1 MPVVDVAALTDV
13 LITARRFDKGGAAV
27 RAGGFDPAAVGDEL
41 RPMDID
47 VTTTAIVAGAI
58 ATHDWMPMHHD
69 RDFAQSQG
77 APDVFMNIF
86 STNAYIARFLTD
98 WAGPEAL
105 LKSINVRLGVQAVPG
120 QVLKFRGEVLSK
132 TDADGETL
140 ADSVDQ
146 KFHEFR
152 RHNHLTRWRPAE

>member
-1 MPVVDVAALTDV
+1 MSVIDGSSLAASN
-13 LITARRFDKGGAAV
+13 I
-27 RAGGFDPAAVGDEL
+27 AVGDEL
-41 RPMDID
+41 APLDIE
-47 VTTTAIVAGAI
+47 VTTTAIVAGAL

-86 STNAYIARFLTD
+86 STNAYIARFITD

-132 TDADGETL
+132 ADADGECLVEVAVRASNDVGDHATGSATL
-140 ADSVDQ
+140 TVPLA
-146 KFHEFR
+146 
-152 RHNHLTRWRPAE
+152 N

>member
-1 MPVVDVAALTDV
+1 MSVIDGSSLTSSN
-13 LITARRFDKGGAAV
+13 I
-27 RAGGFDPAAVGDEL
+27 AVGDEVAPL
-41 RPMDID
+41 DVE
-47 VTTTAIVAGAI
+47 VTTTAIVAGAL

-86 STNAYIARFLTD
+86 STNAYIARFITD

-120 QVLKFRGEVLSK
+120 QVLQFRGEVLSK
-132 TDADGETL
+132 ADVDSECLVEVAVRASNDVGDHATGSATL
-140 ADSVDQ
+140 TVPLA
-146 KFHEFR
+146 
-152 RHNHLTRWRPAE
+152 N